1 MPKPFLTFDAQI
13 SYLENDKNLVIQDHD
28 YAKTML
34 KQIGYFSLIGGYKAP
49 FKNTTTRKYKD
60 GTRFEDIV
68 ALYYFDE
75 NLRELF
81 LKYICFLCMLWRWT
95 RRIGV
100 QHLYREIQKAT
111 QSRLL
116 VKSKVSERKASSTSG
131 YRTEALLPYPT
142 ACRSTSRTAA
152 GSGSTLTT
160 DCLWRRALTERP
172 TPTHRQ
178 RSRQR
183 WQMGSCSLSNTAAS
197 PFLCPCWIP
206 LRRIR

>member
-49 FKNTTTRKYKD
+49 FKNPTTRKYRD

-81 LKYICFLCMLWRWT
+81 LKYILK
-95 RRIGV
+95 I
-100 QHLYREIQKAT
+100 ET
-111 QSRLL
+111 Q
-116 VKSKVSERKASSTSG
+116 
-131 YRTEALLPYPT
+131 
-142 ACRSTSRTAA
+142 
-152 GSGSTLTT
+152 
-160 DCLWRRALTERP
+160 
-172 TPTHRQ
+172 
-178 RSRQR
+178 
-183 WQMGSCSLSNTAAS
+183 AAS
-197 PFLCPCWIP
+197 TDWC
-206 LRRIR
+206 RRLEIWQTITVTIHI